1 MDNIQLA
8 TKIKQLCK
16 QKKITVKV
24 LLDDCGIG
32 KGFIYELEK
41 RERVPL
47 ADKLE
52 LIANYLDVSV
62 DYLLGRT
69 DNPQITTPVDNSNKD
84 ISQSLTQESKNTV
97 MTKEES
103 EILQVY
109 RLLDVRDRTK
119 LMSFVFELENNIKQ
133 KV

>member
-1 MDNIQLA
+1 MDNGQLA

-16 QKKITVKV
+16 QKNIMIKN
-24 LLDDCGIG
+24 LLDDCSIG
-32 KGFIYELEK
+32 RSFIYELSKRGKVPSVEK
-41 RERVPL
+41 I
-47 ADKLE
+47 E

-84 ISQSLTQESKNTV
+84 ISQSLTQESKDIAKTQ
-97 MTKEES
+97 EEA

-109 RLLDVRDRTK
+109 RLLDVSRNAHHF
-119 LMSFVFELENNIKQ
+119 L
-133 KV
+133 